1 MAVLGRGCRLLTLY
15 INPECFRNGDRDWAF
30 LGVDPQ
36 VGQTQQRHAMQRH
49 TTDPWLP
56 DCARQPYGYAHFCG
70 QRGIVALRNPFVGRQ
85 DVEVRLD
92 ETAGWNSRE
101 AAAGDGR
108 FVVKVV
114 YPRHEVLPRVF
125 RYGDTLKLPLN
136 DYETLILHVEPLPS
150 NTPVVAGARCRQGRL
165 AGDRAE
171 YELFGPP
178 GQERHVAV
186 FGPAP
191 VRATL
196 DDGPV
201 ELVRRGDRIEFTLPA
216 GETIEAAAEGGQLT
230 VQPSGNGFKLVG
242 RCSVRVPPKATA
254 SVRLLCDF
262 HGKEQQ
268 PLACQATVNGQPAKV
283 EIIRKK
289 LEQEG
294 EDSEPDYSWA
304 WLKFDVPT
312 GQSQIE
318 LTIDNYQ
325 ADGKP
330 LAGQVGWWLWTDR
343 LTKPHKLVLEF
354 DRAVVPPIADPL
366 PLPLEMEHF
375 RQVVPIRR
383 LIRRCRP
390 IKRVGTHNKE
400 DCAMRTIMLLAVS
413 ISWPARRLCER
424 RNQLR
429 NLALNRAAYASSCG
443 EYYKFNT
450 TGFIDTGHM
459 ATDGHLETMCAVRA
473 AGRNG
478 LTLTSSRR
486 SAWSR
491 RSSCVGTVPTP
502 RHTSSKFRP
511 TPAPRVNGFRR
522 KLDRRASNRLR
533 AGRCRGDRVAE
544 AGQNPVCPP
553 VLHQAGHRQR
563 FWPRFDYF
571 TLREFEVYGT
581 GGRRRWASGR
591 LSPRRRTAREP
602 FGRMEAR

>member
-30 LGVDPQ
+30 LASILKWARHNSATLCNDTQLILGDPL
-36 VGQTQQRHAMQRH
+36 R
-49 TTDPWLP
+49 
-56 DCARQPYGYAHFCG
+56 RQPYGYAHFCG

-383 LIRRCRP
+383 LTRRCRP

-400 DCAMRTIMLLAVS
+400 DCAHADNHALGGLDLDG
-413 ISWPARRLCER
+413 RRGGS
-424 RNQLR
+424 
-429 NLALNRAAYASSCG
+429 ASGGTNAQPGVESCG
-443 EYYKFNT
+443 LRIELRGILQVQHD
-450 TGFIDTGHM
+450 GFHR
-459 ATDGHLETMCAVRA
+459 HRA
-473 AGRNG
+473 
-478 LTLTSSRR
+478 
-486 SAWSR
+486 
-491 RSSCVGTVPTP
+491 
-502 RHTSSKFRP
+502 H
-511 TPAPRVNGFRR
+511 
-522 KLDRRASNRLR
+522 
-533 AGRCRGDRVAE
+533 
-544 AGQNPVCPP
+544 
-553 VLHQAGHRQR
+553 GHRR
-563 FWPRFDYF
+563 
-571 TLREFEVYGT
+571 
-581 GGRRRWASGR
+581 
-591 LSPRRRTAREP
+591 P
-602 FGRMEAR
+602 FGDDVAQ